1 MASTP
6 DPRSEAVPTQ
16 PLGIHHVTAIATA
29 PQRNADFYREVLGLR
44 LVKQTVNFDAPDT
57 YHLYYG
63 DEAGHPGTILT
74 FFPWPHAPFGR
85 HGAGQATTTA
95 FSVPEGSLGYWE
107 QRLQERGVEILE
119 QTTRASDEVL
129 ALADPDGLRL
139 ELVAHPGD
147 ERAGWA
153 DGPVPRHAAVRGLF
167 GIALTQSALEP
178 SDAMLR
184 ERLGFRVAEEAP
196 GRVRYAVGEG
206 GAGRVVDVHIEPHSE
221 QGLVAAGT
229 VHHVAWRAPDRDTQR
244 AWRASLVEAGV
255 HVTPIIDRQYFES
268 IYFREPGG
276 VLLEIATDPPGF
288 TRDEPLLEL
297 GRRLRLP
304 PWLEPR
310 REAIEAALPPLKL
323 DEDGDERPDRAGD
336 SGPDAAR

>member
-1 MASTP
+1 MSA
-6 DPRSEAVPTQ
+6 TQ
-16 PLGIHHVTAIATA
+16 PLGMHHVTAIATD
-29 PQRNADFYREVLGLR
+29 PQRNVDFYREVLGLR

-74 FFPWPHAPFGR
+74 FFPWPDAPAGR
-85 HGAGQATTTA
+85 HGTGQATTTA

-107 QRLQERGVEILE
+107 QRLRARGVAILE
-119 QTTRASDEVL
+119 QTTRESDDVL

-139 ELVAHPGD
+139 ELVAHPGE

-153 DGPVPRHAAVRGLF
+153 DGPVPVEHAVRGLF
-167 GIALTQSALEP
+167 GVTLSESALEP
-178 SDAMLR
+178 SDGMLR
-184 ERLGFRVAEEAP
+184 ERLGFHVVEEA
-196 GRVRYAVGEG
+196 GARTRYGVGEG
-206 GAGRVVDVHIEPHSE
+206 GPGRVVDVVADPRGRH
-221 QGLVAAGT
+221 GLVAAGT
-229 VHHVAWRAPDRDTQR
+229 VHHIAWRAPDRDTQR
-244 AWRASLVEAGV
+244 RWREELVAADV
-255 HVTPIIDRQYFES
+255 DVTPIIDRQYFES

-288 TRDEPLLEL
+288 TRDEPLLAL
-297 GRRLRLP
+297 GRALKLP

-323 DEDGDERPDRAGD
+323 ADLAREAGEA
-336 SGPDAAR
+336 GGDAADGGGDDRR